1 MNFRIKKIQKKQQF
15 RLIDHPK
22 KVIAALF
29 VILALIGSL
38 AFSTVFRDGAM
49 RILPKSPLKTDQYG
63 HINFVLLGVA
73 GKNEEGG
80 LLSDSILIASLNP
93 KTPSVSF
100 ISLPRDLFIP
110 SEVGDRKINEIFAIA
125 RHKND
130 KNDQAGLE
138 IVKEALSDFTGL
150 PIHYGIVINFDV
162 FENMVDT
169 LGGIDIFVPKDII
182 DHKYPGPNYS
192 YQTFVVRKGRQ
203 HFDGETTLKYA
214 RSRHTTSDY
223 DRAKRQ
229 QDILLAIR
237 NKAAQINLFSDF
249 DKLKEFYSIY
259 KQNIISDLSITEI
272 MTLARISSNLRYEN
286 VLSNVLNDDPT
297 QKGGFLYT
305 PAREFYGGQFVLLPE
320 NLKDTKK
327 FIHLNLAEP
336 EILLENA
343 QLAILNGSKISGK
356 AGTLAQRLRKFGFHI
371 IDIGNYNSEKP
382 VFESFFSTANRQ
394 EETRQTQKFIEE
406 FLQISPHTTSEH
418 HAPKENTLTDINIIL
433 GTN

>member
-1 MNFRIKKIQKKQQF
+1 MNFRIKKIQKKETKPW
-15 RLIDHPK
+15 IIHK
-22 KVIAALF
+22 KKLLIAAIIIIALLST
-29 VILALIGSL
+29 ITLAN
-38 AFSTVFRDGAM
+38 FFRSGEI
-49 RILPKSPLKTDQYG
+49 RILPKSPLQTDQYG
-63 HINFVLLGVA
+63 HTNFVLLGVA

-80 LLSDSILIASLNP
+80 FLSDSILIASLNP
-93 KTPSVSF
+93 KTPSISF

-125 RHKND
+125 RYQND

-138 IVKEALSDFTGL
+138 VIKDALSDFTGL
-150 PIHYGIVINFDV
+150 PMHYGVVVNFDV
-162 FENMVDT
+162 FENVVDA
-169 LGGIDIFVPKDII
+169 LGGIDLFVPKDII

-192 YQTFVVRKGRQ
+192 YQTFVVRKGKQ
-203 HFDGETTLKYA
+203 HLDGSAALKYA
-214 RSRHTTSDY
+214 RSRYTTSDY

-229 QDILLAIR
+229 QDLLLAIR
-237 NKAAQINLFSDF
+237 NKASQINLFSDF
-249 DKLKEFYSIY
+249 DKLKEFHNIY

-272 MTLARISSNLRYEN
+272 IALARIASNLEYQN

-356 AGTLAQRLRKFGFHI
+356 AGTLAQRLRRFGFHI

-382 VFESFFSTANRQ
+382 VFESFFTNANRT
-394 EETRQTQKFIEE
+394 EETTKTQEFIKE

-418 HAPKENTLTDINIIL
+418 HAPKENSLTDINIIL